1 MAVIK
6 ILILANLTNE
16 SINFKQQLELF
27 GFEVCLSSTYNEV
40 VMLIKPKPDLIC
52 INITLIEEF
61 KKIKDE
67 IEIKDLDIPSDP
79 KMKITN
85 LL

>member
-6 ILILANLTNE
+6 ILILTNE

-40 VMLIKPKPDLIC
+40 VMLIEPKPDLIS
-52 INITLIEEF
+52 LIS
-61 KKIKDE
+61 
-67 IEIKDLDIPSDP
+67 P
-79 KMKITN
+79 
-85 LL
+85 

>member
-6 ILILANLTNE
+6 ILILTNE

-40 VMLIKPKPDLIC
+40 VMLIEPKPDLIC
-52 INITLIEEF
+52 IDITLIEEF
-61 KKIKDE
+61 KK
-67 IEIKDLDIPSDP
+67 IKDLDIPSDP